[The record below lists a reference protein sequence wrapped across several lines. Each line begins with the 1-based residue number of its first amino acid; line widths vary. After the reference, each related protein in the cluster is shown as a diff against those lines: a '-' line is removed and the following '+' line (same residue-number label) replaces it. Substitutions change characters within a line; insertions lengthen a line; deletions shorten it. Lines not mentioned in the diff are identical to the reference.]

1 MRHLFVGAFA
11 LVATGCGAPRPDS
24 ALDTLAPMALAEVRA
39 RMRDPNSST
48 FDSLVG
54 RETPQAAVCGRVN
67 GRNAFGGYAG
77 PQRFIRLFTDAE
89 LAYAQALVNATDED
103 REVAEA
109 ALATDRAL
117 RETRRFATDPQP
129 SEEVSGVWFEP
140 EMDPIE
146 WEILWLRHCSQAPAL
161 PAFAQ
166 RAS

>member
-1 MRHLFVGAFA
+1 MRRLSVAVLA
-11 LVATGCGAPRPDS
+11 VMATGCDARGPQS
-24 ALDTLAPMALAEVRA
+24 ALDTLAPMALAEVRE

-77 PQRFIRLFTDAE
+77 PQRFMRLFTEAE

-103 REVAEA
+103 RQLAEA

-117 RETRRFATDPQP
+117 RETRRFATDPPP
-129 SEEVSGVWFEP
+129 SEEATGLWFEP
-140 EMDPIE
+140 ETDPIE

-161 PAFAQ
+161 PASAQ
-166 RAS
+166 QAP

>member
-1 MRHLFVGAFA
+1 MRRLFVVVLA
-11 LVATGCGAPRPDS
+11 VMATGCDARGPQS
-24 ALDTLAPMALAEVRA
+24 ALDTLAPMTLAEVRE

-77 PQRFIRLFTDAE
+77 PERFIRLFTEAE

-103 REVAEA
+103 RQLAEA

-117 RETRRFATDPQP
+117 RATRRFATDPQP
-129 SEEVSGVWFEP
+129 SEEGSGLWFEP
-140 EMDPIE
+140 ETDPVE

-161 PAFAQ
+161 PTSARQAP
-166 RAS
+166 

>member
-1 MRHLFVGAFA
+1 MRRLFVIVFA
-11 LVATGCGAPRPDS
+11 VMATGCDAPGPQS
-24 ALDTLAPMALAEVRA
+24 ALDTLAPMALAEVREG
-39 RMRDPNSST
+39 MRDPNSST

-77 PQRFIRLFTDAE
+77 PQRFIRLFTRAE
-89 LAYAQALVNATDED
+89 LAYARALVNAADED
-103 REVAEA
+103 RQLAEA

-117 RETRRFATDPQP
+117 RETRRFATDPEP
-129 SEEVSGVWFEP
+129 SEESGLWFEP
-140 EMDPIE
+140 ETDPIE

-166 RAS
+166 QAS

>member
-1 MRHLFVGAFA
+1 MRRLFMAILA
-11 LVATGCGAPRPDS
+11 IAATGCEARGPQS
-24 ALDTLAPMALAEVRA
+24 ALETLAPMALADVRE

-89 LAYAQALVNATDED
+89 LHYARALVNASEED
-103 REVAEA
+103 RQLAEA

-117 RETRRFATDPQP
+117 RETSRFATGP
-129 SEEVSGVWFEP
+129 SASVEDFGVWFEP
-140 EMDPIE
+140 ETDPIE
-146 WEILWLRHCSQAPAL
+146 WEILWLRHCSQAHDL
-161 PAFAQ
+161 PVSVQ
-166 RAS
+166 